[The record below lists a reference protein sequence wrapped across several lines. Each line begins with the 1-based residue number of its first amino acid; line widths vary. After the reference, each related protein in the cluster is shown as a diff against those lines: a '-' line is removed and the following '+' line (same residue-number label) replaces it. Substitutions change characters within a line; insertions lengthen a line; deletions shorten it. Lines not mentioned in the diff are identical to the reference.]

1 MAGRRSTRGCP
12 RPDGHMLATRGAS
25 TWKTTACSTVSR
37 SESKAAVRAV
47 DMGGR
52 SSLSAGPT
60 LLHVSEKKK
69 KVCSTV
75 NVGPLPN
82 VSGCRREELLQLQ
95 ENIVERKISKGTD
108 VKKNH
113 ARTPPRD
120 LRRVNACGAPLLSSS
135 AGEPSQPSWSNNG
148 VESVRTEKKTHQ
160 VRRSPGDLGSMTSP

>member
-1 MAGRRSTRGCP
+1 
-12 RPDGHMLATRGAS
+12 
-25 TWKTTACSTVSR
+25 
-37 SESKAAVRAV
+37 
-47 DMGGR
+47 MGGR

-95 ENIVERKISKGTD
+95 ENIVERMISKGTD

-113 ARTPPRD
+113 A
-120 LRRVNACGAPLLSSS
+120 
-135 AGEPSQPSWSNNG
+135 
-148 VESVRTEKKTHQ
+148 
-160 VRRSPGDLGSMTSP
+160 

>member
-1 MAGRRSTRGCP
+1 MAQGSDSLLDCGQERVESGDEGGENGRSVEPLGRADLAARVRRRS
-12 RPDGHMLATRGAS
+12 
-25 TWKTTACSTVSR
+25 K
-37 SESKAAVRAV
+37 
-47 DMGGR
+47 
-52 SSLSAGPT
+52 
-60 LLHVSEKKK
+60 KKK

>member
-1 MAGRRSTRGCP
+1 
-12 RPDGHMLATRGAS
+12 
-25 TWKTTACSTVSR
+25 
-37 SESKAAVRAV
+37 
-47 DMGGR
+47 MGGR

-95 ENIVERKISKGTD
+95 ENIVERMISKGTD
-108 VKKNH
+108 VEKNH
-113 ARTPPRD
+113 VRTPPRD

-135 AGEPSQPSWSNNG
+135 AEEPSQPSW
-148 VESVRTEKKTHQ
+148 VE
-160 VRRSPGDLGSMTSP
+160 RRSRKRKNGKENPPGSTITWRSRLDEFPF